1 MFFRKPKVQ
10 NLSEWLEAATRKIA
24 PPARERIRLEIEA
37 HYAESVATHLAGG
50 LSENDAQMAAL
61 AELGDVRHAARR
73 FKRQYLTTW
82 QAQNLEASDK
92 NSTNLIY
99 LGVFYLMFFMTLDKY
114 SLRSSS
120 SSAARLAFEFLFQ
133 VALPTT
139 AFYLARRKT
148 GYPDGW
154 LPLLIRCCNAH
165 ALGYLS
171 FLAFGFPPSVDLPNA
186 GLPMAKYEYWLT
198 GAVQLFFVVRL
209 FLALRLARK
218 LHDLQN
224 YPERPVSS

>member
-1 MFFRKPKVQ
+1 MLFRKPKAQ
-10 NLSEWLEAATRKIA
+10 NVSEWLEAATRKIA
-24 PPARERIRLEIEA
+24 SPARERIRLEIEA

-73 FKRQYLTTW
+73 FKLQYLTTW
-82 QAQNLEASDK
+82 QAQHLEACDK
-92 NSTNLIY
+92 NSKNLFY
-99 LGVFYLMFFMTLDKY
+99 LGVLYLMFLMSLDE
-114 SLRSSS
+114 LRSSS
-120 SSAARLAFEFLFQ
+120 SFVARLVLLFLFQ

-154 LPLLIRCCNAH
+154 LPVLIRCCNAH

-171 FLAFGFPPSVDLPNA
+171 FVAFGFLPYVDLPNA
-186 GLPMAKYEYWLT
+186 ALSMAKFWNWENAALRLIFFI
-198 GAVQLFFVVRL
+198 QLAY
-209 FLALRLARK
+209 ALRLAKK
-218 LHDLQN
+218 LHDSQN
-224 YPERPVSS
+224 YPERPASS